1 MKKIVLVTITAT
13 SLFIAS
19 AGAMAQLT
27 DQLKQTITRKVAT
40 LRMAG
45 DAKNAIVNAILD
57 QFADQANTMQ
67 LRNFV
72 LGLLNQTATTSASS
86 NQIAT
91 AAPSP
96 SLSSTSTHPSGS
108 ASNVNHPSGRSYVR
122 ADGTIATTPD
132 LEKEEA
138 EQRAKVEAQQK
149 EKEKAAQEYAELKK
163 SITQQLDN
171 VNITNVQEAL
181 ASIETA
187 LLTLDTAIEQGY
199 KSFDYAFAQA
209 TIKQL
214 VDETSTIIMNQFGK
228 IAEKLLDNRNG
239 VDIRIKT
246 IVTTLNAIRAS
257 LDLAALELD
266 FQYSNGQTVEV
277 KTTSAVPQPSTS
289 PSPAQHTTSSTQ
301 SSTLTPYEQLLLKIP
316 SLKEVGEALGLNKL
330 SNKTLQLL
338 VASPLDHE
346 TLTQLIQQF
355 YNDEKQL
362 ALLLE

>member
-122 ADGTIATTPD
+122 ADGT
-132 LEKEEA
+132 EEA